1 MPSPW
6 VMYPIRASVGRDGI
20 RTPRTSA
27 WPDVG
32 RVIPVSSRI
41 SVVLPDPLGPRR
53 P

>member
-20 RTPRTSA
+20 RSPSTSA
-27 WPDVG
+27 WPAVA
-32 RVIPVSSRI
+32 RVMPVSSRI
-41 SVVLPDPLGPRR
+41 SVVLPEPLGPSS